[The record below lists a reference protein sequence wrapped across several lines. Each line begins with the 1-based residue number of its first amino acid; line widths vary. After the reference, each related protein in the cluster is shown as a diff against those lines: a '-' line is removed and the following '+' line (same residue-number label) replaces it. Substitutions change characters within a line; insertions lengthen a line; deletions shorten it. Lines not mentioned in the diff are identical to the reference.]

1 MYLCNLKKMFKVS
14 RFESLNDTDAFTAY
28 GVYLQDGSGKA
39 LV

>member
-1 MYLCNLKKMFKVS
+1 MLGRMKID
-14 RFESLNDTDAFTAY
+14 DTDAFTAY